1 MSQSDNDRDEKRVKV
16 SQSDNDRDE
25 KRGNGANLIMIEMKK
40 EVTEP
45 I

>member
-40 EVTEP
+40 ELK
-45 I
+45 